1 MARRLNAGSLVHMST
16 SYSPALKERSTEEL
30 LKIVETPEDWREDAL
45 SIAKEE
51 LQKRGFTIPQQKRR
65 EKSRQQFEKRTKKV
79 KSEATFSLK
88 EKIAILA
95 LAPFILA
102 VRFEFI
108 PIPTGLSTWE
118 LKSDGFQR
126 KWKQRLLLMT
136 LGNTLW
142 VFILI
147 LFL

>member
-1 MARRLNAGSLVHMST
+1 MSS
-16 SYSPALKERSTEEL
+16 SYSPPIKERSTDEL

-45 SIAKEE
+45 STARDE
-51 LQKRGFTIPQQKRR
+51 LQKRGVPISQQKRR
-65 EKSRQQFEKRTKKV
+65 EKSNKQFQKRASKV

-88 EKIAILA
+88 EKISILVF
-95 LAPFILA
+95 APFILA

-118 LKSDGFQR
+118 LKSEGFQR
-126 KWKQRLLLMT
+126 KWKQRLLLIT
-136 LGNTLW
+136 LGNLIW
-142 VFILI
+142 LLILI